1 MNNSIKILSE
11 LVAINSIFPNEKKL
25 GEYLEKALIERGFKT
40 KRIYISEDRFN
51 VVGERGTKGKPLV
64 FYGHMDT
71 VPVYGNWTNSP
82 FKLVEKGD
90 KLHGLGAVDMKA
102 GIAAIL
108 CAVETQTEQ
117 KIKVAFGAD
126 EENISEGGWAILND
140 GLLKDALAV
149 VVPEINDDPRSKPRH
164 SNTIMLGRRG
174 RCVYEIHIPGRSSH
188 GAQVDLG
195 ISAINEASKLVLE
208 LESLNKSMKPHSQL
222 LKPTQFIRK
231 ISAES
236 TSLSI
241 PESATLEIDRH
252 LVTPE
257 TPESVLAEIESFIDS
272 LYSKGIFKEIDSKR
286 ISVKIKE
293 RKTPYLPPYVTSE
306 NDPTVI
312 RLAKIINSKIGK
324 CDFVYGASVAD
335 ENVFSISGIPILG
348 YCPIGHQYHSA
359 DEWVS
364 KSSYL
369 QIVDVLTEFVKSF

>member
-1 MNNSIKILSE
+1 MSDPIKILSD
-11 LVAINSIFPNEKKL
+11 LVSINSIFPNEKKL
-25 GEYLEKALIERGFKT
+25 GEYLEKALSERGFKT
-40 KRIYISEDRFN
+40 RRIYISEDRFN
-51 VVGERGTKGKPLV
+51 VVGERGSKGEPII

-71 VPVYGNWTNSP
+71 VPVYGNWSNNP
-82 FKLVEKGD
+82 FTLVEKGD
-90 KLHGLGAVDMKA
+90 KLHGLGSVDMKA

-108 CAVETQTEQ
+108 CATETKTDQ

-140 GLLKDALAV
+140 GFLKGAKAV
-149 VVPEINDDPRSKPRH
+149 IVPEINDDPRSKPKH

-195 ISAINEASKLVLE
+195 ISAIAEASKLVLE
-208 LESLNKSMKPHSQL
+208 LESLNKSMKPHSHL

-241 PESATLEIDRH
+241 PESATIEIDRH

-257 TPESVLAEIESFIDS
+257 TPESVLLETQKFIDS
-272 LYSKGIFKEIDSKR
+272 LYSKGVFKEIDGKK

-306 NDPTVI
+306 KDSTVQT
-312 RLAKIINSKIGK
+312 LAKIIKSKIGTPE
-324 CDFVYGASVAD
+324 FVYGASVAD
-335 ENVFSISGIPILG
+335 ENVFSTSKVPIIG

-369 QIVDVLTEFVKSF
+369 QIVDVLTEFVKSL